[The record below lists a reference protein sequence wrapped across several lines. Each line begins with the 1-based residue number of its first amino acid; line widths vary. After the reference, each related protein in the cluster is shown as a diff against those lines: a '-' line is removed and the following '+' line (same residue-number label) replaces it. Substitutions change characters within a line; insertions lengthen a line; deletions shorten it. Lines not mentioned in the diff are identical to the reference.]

1 MRMSD
6 LPSCEVSAR
15 IAAPPETVWSLVS
28 DVTRVGQWGAECVA
42 AQWTGD
48 ACGPIPGARFLGQ
61 QVREDRKWETTS
73 VVMEA
78 EPGRTFEWVVGD
90 PDNPSARWRYELA
103 ADDTGT
109 LVTYSVVMGP
119 GPSGLTAVIAQMP
132 EQEER
137 IIDRR
142 LAEHRRNMTATLAAI
157 KAVAEG
163 S

>member
-15 IAAPPETVWSLVS
+15 IAAAPETVWALVS
-28 DVTRVGQWGAECVA
+28 DVTRVGQWGAECVD
-42 AQWTGD
+42 AQWIDG
-48 ACGPIPGARFLGQ
+48 ASGPVAGARFLGQ

-78 EPGRTFEWVVGD
+78 EPGRTFDWVVGD
-90 PDNPSARWRYELA
+90 PDNPSARWRYELT

-109 LVTYSVVMGP
+109 LVTYRVVMGP

-132 EQEER
+132 DHEER
-137 IIDRR
+137 IIDKRVE
-142 LAEHRRNMTATLAAI
+142 EHRRNMTGTLAAI

>member
-28 DVTRVGQWGAECVA
+28 DVTRVGQWGAECVG
-42 AQWTGD
+42 AQWIEG
-48 ACGPIPGARFLGQ
+48 ASGPVAGARFLGQ

-78 EPGRTFEWVVGD
+78 EPGRTFDWVVGD
-90 PDNPSARWRYELA
+90 PGNPSARWRYELA

-109 LVTYSVVMGP
+109 LVTYRVVMGP
-119 GPSGLTAVIAQMP
+119 GPSGLTAVITQMP
-132 EQEER
+132 DHEER

-142 LAEHRRNMTATLAAI
+142 LAEHRRNMTVTLAAI
-157 KAVAEG
+157 KAAAEG
-163 S
+163 A

>member
-15 IAAPPETVWSLVS
+15 IAAAPETVWALVS

-42 AQWTGD
+42 AQWIDG
-48 ACGPIPGARFLGQ
+48 ASGPAPGARFLGQ

-73 VVMEA
+73 VVIEA
-78 EPGRTFEWVVGD
+78 EPGRTLEWVVGD
-90 PDNPSARWRYELA
+90 PDNPSARWRYELT
-103 ADDTGT
+103 ADDSGT
-109 LVTYSVVMGP
+109 LVTYRVVMGP

-132 EQEER
+132 DHEER
-137 IIDRR
+137 IIDKR
-142 LAEHRRNMTATLAAI
+142 LGEHRQNMTRTLAAI